1 MALTGSSSASTDKL
15 KLPDFVQKT
24 VADFGSK
31 AEDSWSSFR
40 SLSEAANGLGSVDS
54 LSGLSNYAS
63 GLIDKAQSTING
75 AVGNINNY
83 INGFDAQLGNLLSD
97 YIPKNLSFNTNQLG
111 FFENILCGKLPP
123 LGLRFPKLNTSFG
136 FWKALDFNVNV
147 TICGKSEVFNPLDT
161 ALSLVKTLKNGGNP
175 IDSYKY
181 SLLNKLVNSEVGDL
195 LNKIGLTDTPE
206 RLLNDMLST
215 SKDYGY
221 NTSLRD
227 RVDLG
232 RYLSS
237 TDSISQALRG
247 VSSSNVIQKAVYD
260 SLLGSAFEGEKWF
273 TDKVFGYISD
283 RHPNLVTNSLKSTF
297 LSDSGSTSNKFYIL
311 MENYGDLNEI
321 DSILE
326 PSKPVYKYEYNWKN
340 NDNVNTLLS
349 MGIDV
354 TPDKVIEVNNRSLG
368 QNTGMSVNN
377 LLSLRT
383 DGEKVLSNMK
393 EDENFN
399 KDPINT
405 AKNVVGGLNILDPL
419 WMYDSE
425 GNKCLYRTKN
435 NKAMSTLANRY
446 LTNKT
451 SETLNLTG
459 NVVTS
464 INTLHEVAIVNSF
477 A

>member
-1 MALTGSSSASTDKL
+1 MATTGSTSASTDKL

-40 SLSEAANGLGSVDS
+40 SLSEAANGLGSIGEAGN
-54 LSGLSNYAS
+54 LLNGLV
-63 GLIDKAQSTING
+63 DKAQSTING

-83 INGFDAQLGNLLSD
+83 INGFDTQLGNILSD

-111 FFENILCGKLPP
+111 FFENILCGKMPS

-136 FWKALDFNVNV
+136 FWKALDFDVNI

-161 ALSLVKTLKNGGNP
+161 ALSLVNKLKNGGNP
-175 IDSYKY
+175 IDELKY
-181 SLLNKLVNSEVGDL
+181 GMLNKLINSEVGSL
-195 LNKIGLTDTPE
+195 LNSMGLAGTPE
-206 RLLNDMLST
+206 CLLNDMLST

-227 RVDLG
+227 RVDLD
-232 RYLSS
+232 RYLSG
-237 TDSISQALRG
+237 TDCISQALRG
-247 VSSSNVIQKAVYD
+247 ISKNNVIQKAVYD
-260 SLLGSAFEGEKWF
+260 SLFGRAFGAEKWF
-273 TDKVFGYISD
+273 VDKVYGYVVD
-283 RHPNLVTNSLKSTF
+283 KHPNLATGSLRSTF
-297 LSDSGSTSNKFYIL
+297 LTDSGSTSNKFYVL
-311 MENYGDLNEI
+311 MENYGSLNEF

-326 PSKPVYKYEYNWKN
+326 PSKPVYKYEYSWEN
-340 NDNVNTLLS
+340 NDNVNTLLD
-349 MGIDV
+349 MGINV
-354 TPDKVIEVNNRSLG
+354 TPDKTIEINNKSLG
-368 QNTGMSVNN
+368 QKDSISVND

-383 DGEKVLSNMK
+383 DGEKVLSSMK
-393 EDENFN
+393 EDENFS

-435 NKAMSTLANRY
+435 NKAMSSLANHY
-446 LTNKT
+446 LTNKA
-451 SETLNLTG
+451 EKTLNLTG

-464 INTLHEVAIVNSF
+464 INTLHEVAIINSF